1 VALRLPLAF
10 ALTLAA
16 AVSGGAQQPSAP
28 DVKASIDRLGNF
40 DYATRTVAARS
51 IRRVPASE
59 AVPALVQAVRTH
71 PDQFVRYRALVL
83 VTAFNDRGTPDLMRS
98 LFKDRN
104 DRVREVAY
112 RWFAAYPEPAM
123 ARALLTSLQSEQAE
137 FVRPALVAALA
148 AIGNDPQV
156 QSALIAEA
164 GRGFDFF
171 RIAVIEAL
179 GERRATYAVDAIAA
193 AAKMDGPIQD
203 DAVLA
208 LGRIGG
214 PRATE
219 TLTSL
224 KPVGAELIA
233 SLHAAHCLLGQ
244 DCAGRI
250 KALVDIAS
258 DPRASSQAARAA
270 ISALGAIAAKPD
282 QEAMT
287 ELAGLA
293 RSSTPGLR
301 DAAAVEFSTLAVR
314 APEPV
319 LRWLDALA
327 EDAARD
333 SAYALLSDGFARL
346 EDDFAKEQFFA
357 AARAGYWKASDGS
370 EGRTRIAALI
380 EKLEF

>member
-1 VALRLPLAF
+1 VALRLSF
-10 ALTLAA
+10 ALVLALA
-16 AVSGGAQQPSAP
+16 SAVSGGAQQPSAP
-28 DVKASIDRLGNF
+28 DVKPAIDRLGNF
-40 DYATRTVAARS
+40 DYATRTSAART

-98 LFKDRN
+98 LFRDRN

-123 ARALLTSLQSEQAE
+123 SRALLASLQSEQAE

-148 AIGNDPQV
+148 AIGSDPQV
-156 QSALIAEA
+156 QAALVAEA

-179 GERRATYAVDAIAA
+179 GERRATYAVDAVAA

-214 PRATE
+214 ARATE
-219 TLTSL
+219 ALASL
-224 KPVGAELIA
+224 KPEGAEVIA
-233 SLHAAHCLLGQ
+233 SLHSAQCLLGQ

-250 KALVDIAS
+250 KALVDIATDS
-258 DPRASSQAARAA
+258 RASSQAARAA
-270 ISALGAIAAKPD
+270 IGALGAIATKP
-282 QEAMT
+282 EVAAIS

-293 RSSTPGLR
+293 RSSATGVR

-327 EDAARD
+327 DEPARE
-333 SAYALLSDGFARL
+333 SAYQLLSDGFARL

-357 AARAGYWKASDGS
+357 AARAGYWKASEGS
-370 EGRTRIAALI
+370 PARTRVAALI

>member
-1 VALRLPLAF
+1 MALRLSLALV
-10 ALTLAA
+10 LTLAS
-16 AVSGGAQQPSAP
+16 AVSGGAQQPSSP
-28 DVKASIDRLGNF
+28 DLKASIDRLGNF
-40 DYATRTVAARS
+40 DYATRTIAARS
-51 IRRVPASE
+51 IRRVPASQ
-59 AVPALVQAVRTH
+59 AMPALVQAVRTH
-71 PDQFVRYRALVL
+71 QDEFVRYRALVL

-98 LFKDRN
+98 LFRDRN
-104 DRVREVAY
+104 DRIREVAY

-123 ARALLTSLQSEQAE
+123 SRALLTSLQSEQAE

-156 QSALIAEA
+156 QAALIAEA

-179 GERRATYAVDAIAA
+179 GERRALYAVEAIAA
-193 AAKMDGPIQD
+193 AAKLDGPIQD

-214 PRATE
+214 ARATE
-219 TLTSL
+219 VLASLTPEGPQL
-224 KPVGAELIA
+224 VA
-233 SLHAAHCLLGQ
+233 SLHAAQCLLGT
-244 DCAGRI
+244 DCAGRV

-258 DPRASSQAARAA
+258 DPRASSPAARAA
-270 ISALGAIAAKPD
+270 ISALGAIAAKP
-282 QEAMT
+282 ELAAVT

-293 RSSTPGLR
+293 RSSAPGLR

-314 APEPV
+314 APDVV
-319 LRWLDALA
+319 LQWLDALA
-327 EDAARD
+327 DEAARE
-333 SAYALLSDGFARL
+333 SAYSLLSDGFARL

-357 AARAGYWKASDGS
+357 AARAGYWKAS
-370 EGRTRIAALI
+370 EGAPARTRIAALI

>member
-1 VALRLPLAF
+1 MALRLTLAF
-10 ALTLAA
+10 LLTLAP
-16 AVSGGAQQPSAP
+16 VVPGGAQQPSSA
-28 DVKASIDRLGNF
+28 DVKGSIDRLGNF
-40 DYATRTVAARS
+40 DYATRTVAART

-98 LFKDRN
+98 LFRDRN

-123 ARALLTSLQSEQAE
+123 SRALLTSLQSEQAE
-137 FVRPALVAALA
+137 FVRPALVSALA
-148 AIGNDPQV
+148 AIGTDPQV
-156 QSALIAEA
+156 QAALIAEA

-179 GERRATYAVDAIAA
+179 GERRATYAVDAVAA

-214 PRATE
+214 PRAAD
-219 TLTSL
+219 TLAAL
-224 KPVGAELIA
+224 KPAGAELIA
-233 SLHAAHCLLGQ
+233 SLRAAQCLLGT
-244 DCAGRI
+244 DCPGQI
-250 KALVDIAS
+250 KALVDMATDS
-258 DPRASSQAARAA
+258 RASSQAARAA
-270 ISALGAIAAKPD
+270 IGALGAIAAKP
-282 QEAMT
+282 EPAAIT
-287 ELAGLA
+287 ELSGLA

-301 DAAAVEFSTLAVR
+301 DAAAVEFSSLAVR
-314 APEPV
+314 APDPV
-319 LRWLDALA
+319 LRWLDAL
-327 EDAARD
+327 EDEAARE

-370 EGRTRIAALI
+370 ESRTRIAALI

>member
-1 VALRLPLAF
+1 MASR
-10 ALTLAA
+10 LTLALVLTLA
-16 AVSGGAQQPSAP
+16 SAVPGGAQQPSAP

-59 AVPALVQAVRTH
+59 AVPALVQAVRSH

-98 LFKDRN
+98 LFRDRN

-123 ARALLTSLQSEQAE
+123 SRALLTSLQTEQAE

-156 QSALIAEA
+156 QAALVAEA

-179 GERRATYAVDAIAA
+179 GERRAAYAVEAVAA

-214 PRATE
+214 ARASE
-219 TLTSL
+219 VLASLT
-224 KPVGAELIA
+224 PEGPEVTAA
-233 SLHAAHCLLGQ
+233 LHAAQCLLGK
-244 DCAGRI
+244 DCAGRV
-250 KALVDIAS
+250 KALLDIAS
-258 DPRASSQAARAA
+258 DSRASSQAARAA
-270 ISALGAIAAKPD
+270 ISALGAIAAKP
-282 QEAMT
+282 EPAAVT

-293 RSSTPGLR
+293 RSSTAGLR

-314 APEPV
+314 APDAV
-319 LRWLDALA
+319 LPWLDALA
-327 EDAARD
+327 DEPARD
-333 SAYALLSDGFARL
+333 SAYSLLSDGFARL

-357 AARAGYWKASDGS
+357 AARAGYWKASEGS
-370 EGRTRIAALI
+370 PARTRIAALI

>member
-1 VALRLPLAF
+1 VALRLTF
-10 ALTLAA
+10 ALVLTLAS
-16 AVSGGAQQPSAP
+16 AVSGDAQQPSSP
-28 DVKASIDRLGNF
+28 DLKASIDRLGNF
-40 DYATRTVAARS
+40 DYATRTVAART

-59 AVPALVQAVRTH
+59 SVPALVQAVRSH

-98 LFKDRN
+98 LFRDRN

-123 ARALLTSLQSEQAE
+123 SRALLASLQSEQAE

-156 QSALIAEA
+156 QAALIAEA

-179 GERRATYAVDAIAA
+179 GERRAAYAVDAIAA

-214 PRATE
+214 TRATDA
-219 TLTSL
+219 LASL
-224 KPVGAELIA
+224 KPEGAEVIA
-233 SLHAAHCLLGQ
+233 SLHAAQCLLGQ

-250 KALVDIAS
+250 KALMDIATDS
-258 DPRASSQAARAA
+258 RASSQAARAA
-270 ISALGAIAAKPD
+270 ISALGAIATKP
-282 QEAMT
+282 EPAAVS

-319 LRWLDALA
+319 LRWLDALTD
-327 EDAARD
+327 EAARE
-333 SAYALLSDGFARL
+333 SAYALVSDGFARL

-370 EGRTRIAALI
+370 PSRTRIAALI

>member
-1 VALRLPLAF
+1 MLASVM
-10 ALTLAA
+10 T
-16 AVSGGAQQPSAP
+16 GDAQQPSAP
-28 DVKASIDRLGNF
+28 DVKSSIDRLGNF
-40 DYATRTVAARS
+40 DYATRTVAART

-59 AVPALVQAVRTH
+59 AVPALVQAVRSH

-83 VTAFNDRGTPDLMRS
+83 ATAFNDRGTPDLMRS

-123 ARALLTSLQSEQAE
+123 SRALLASLQSEQAE
-137 FVRPALVAALA
+137 FVRPALVSALA
-148 AIGNDPQV
+148 AIGTDPQV
-156 QSALIAEA
+156 QTALIAEA

-214 PRATE
+214 ARATE
-219 TLTSL
+219 ALASL
-224 KPVGAELIA
+224 KPEGAEVIA
-233 SLHAAHCLLGQ
+233 SLHAAQCLLGQ

-250 KALVDIAS
+250 KALVDITTDS
-258 DPRASSQAARAA
+258 RASSQAARAA
-270 ISALGAIAAKPD
+270 ISALGEIAAKPD
-282 QEAMT
+282 PAAITQ
-287 ELAGLA
+287 LASLA

-314 APEPV
+314 APGAV
-319 LRWLDALA
+319 LPWLDELT
-327 EDAARD
+327 EDAARE

-357 AARAGYWKASDGS
+357 AARAGYWKASEGS
-370 EGRTRIAALI
+370 PSRTRVAALI

>member
-1 VALRLPLAF
+1 MALRLALIVV
-10 ALTLAA
+10 LTLAWPLWGA
-16 AVSGGAQQPSAP
+16 APQSTAP

-98 LFKDRN
+98 LIRDRN

-123 ARALLTSLQSEQAE
+123 ALALLTSLQTEQAE

-156 QSALIAEA
+156 QRALVAEA

-179 GERRATYAVDAIAA
+179 GERRAAYAVETIAA
-193 AAKMDGPIQD
+193 AAKVDGPIQD

-214 PRATE
+214 ARSTE
-219 TLTSL
+219 ALTSL
-224 KPVGAELIA
+224 TPAGPEVAA
-233 SLHAAHCLLGQ
+233 SLHAAQCLLGK

-250 KALVDIAS
+250 KALVDIAT

-270 ISALGAIAAKPD
+270 ITALGAIAAKPE
-282 QEAMT
+282 QSAMS

-293 RSSTPGLR
+293 RSSAPGVR
-301 DAAAVEFSTLAVR
+301 DAAAVEFSTVAVR
-314 APEPV
+314 APDAV
-319 LRWLDALA
+319 LPWLDALGD
-327 EDAARD
+327 EGARD
-333 SAYALLSDGFARL
+333 SAFALLSDGFARL

-357 AARAGYWKASDGS
+357 AARAGYWKASEGS
-370 EGRTRIAALI
+370 LARTRIAALI

>member
-1 VALRLPLAF
+1 MALRLTLAF
-10 ALTLAA
+10 LLTLAP
-16 AVSGGAQQPSAP
+16 VVPGGAQQPSSA
-28 DVKASIDRLGNF
+28 DVKGSIDRLGNF
-40 DYATRTVAARS
+40 DYATRTVAART

-59 AVPALVQAVRTH
+59 AVPALVQAVRAH

-98 LFKDRN
+98 LFRDRN

-123 ARALLTSLQSEQAE
+123 SRALLTSLQSEQAE
-137 FVRPALVAALA
+137 FVRPALVSALA
-148 AIGNDPQV
+148 AIGTDPQV
-156 QSALIAEA
+156 QAALIAEA

-179 GERRATYAVDAIAA
+179 GERRATYAVDAVAA

-214 PRATE
+214 PRAAD
-219 TLTSL
+219 TLAAL
-224 KPVGAELIA
+224 KPAGAELIA
-233 SLHAAHCLLGQ
+233 SLRAAQCLLGT
-244 DCAGRI
+244 DCPGQI
-250 KALVDIAS
+250 KALVDMATDS
-258 DPRASSQAARAA
+258 RASSQAARAA
-270 ISALGAIAAKPD
+270 IGALGAIAAKP
-282 QEAMT
+282 EPAAIT
-287 ELAGLA
+287 ELSGLA

-301 DAAAVEFSTLAVR
+301 DAAAVEFSSLAVR
-314 APEPV
+314 APDPV
-319 LRWLDALA
+319 LRWLDAL
-327 EDAARD
+327 EDEAARE

-370 EGRTRIAALI
+370 ESRTRIAALI

>member
-1 VALRLPLAF
+1 VASRLTF
-10 ALTLAA
+10 ALLLTLAS
-16 AVSGGAQQPSAP
+16 AVTGDAQQPSSP
-28 DVKASIDRLGNF
+28 SVKASIDRLGNF
-40 DYATRTVAARS
+40 DYATRTVAARTV
-51 IRRVPASE
+51 RRVPASE

-123 ARALLTSLQSEQAE
+123 SRALLASLQSEQAE

-156 QSALIAEA
+156 QAALIAEA

-179 GERRATYAVDAIAA
+179 GERRATYAADAIAA

-214 PRATE
+214 TRATE
-219 TLTSL
+219 ALAAL
-224 KPVGAELIA
+224 KPEGTEVIA
-233 SLHAAHCLLGQ
+233 SLHAAQCLLGQ

-250 KALVDIAS
+250 KALLDIAT
-258 DPRASSQAARAA
+258 DPRASSQTARAA
-270 ISALGAIAAKPD
+270 ISSLGAIAVKP
-282 QEAMT
+282 EASAIT

-293 RSSTPGLR
+293 RSSTAGLR
-301 DAAAVEFSTLAVR
+301 DAAAVQFSIVAVR
-314 APEPV
+314 APNAV
-319 LRWLDALA
+319 LSWLDGLTD
-327 EDAARD
+327 EAARE

-357 AARAGYWKASDGS
+357 AARAGYWKASEGS
-370 EGRTRIAALI
+370 PGRTRIAALI

>member
-1 VALRLPLAF
+1 MALRLALAF
-10 ALTLAA
+10 LLTLAP
-16 AVSGGAQQPSAP
+16 AVSGGAQQPPAP
-28 DVKASIDRLGNF
+28 DVKGSIDRLGNF
-40 DYATRTVAARS
+40 DYATRTVAART

-59 AVPALVQAVRTH
+59 AVPALVQAVRSH

-98 LFKDRN
+98 LFRDRN

-112 RWFAAYPEPAM
+112 RWFAANPEPAM
-123 ARALLTSLQSEQAE
+123 SRALLTSLQTEQAE

-156 QSALIAEA
+156 QAALVAEA

-179 GERRATYAVDAIAA
+179 GERRAAYAVEAVVA

-214 PRATE
+214 ARASE
-219 TLTSL
+219 VLASMR
-224 KPVGAELIA
+224 PEGPEVVA
-233 SLHAAHCLLGQ
+233 SLHAAQCLLGK

-250 KALVDIAS
+250 KTLVDIANDS
-258 DPRASSQAARAA
+258 RASSQAARAA
-270 ISALGAIAAKPD
+270 IGALGALAVKP
-282 QEAMT
+282 EPLAIS
-287 ELAGLA
+287 ELAALA
-293 RSSTPGLR
+293 RSSATGLR
-301 DAAAVEFSTLAVR
+301 DAAAVEFSTVAVR
-314 APEPV
+314 APTAV
-319 LRWLDALA
+319 LSWLDGLE
-327 EDAARD
+327 EDAARE
-333 SAYALLSDGFARL
+333 SAYSLLSDGFARL

-370 EGRTRIAALI
+370 PSRTRVAALI

>member
-1 VALRLPLAF
+1 
-10 ALTLAA
+10 
-16 AVSGGAQQPSAP
+16 
-28 DVKASIDRLGNF
+28 
-40 DYATRTVAARS
+40 
-51 IRRVPASE
+51 
-59 AVPALVQAVRTH
+59 
-71 PDQFVRYRALVL
+71 
-83 VTAFNDRGTPDLMRS
+83 MRS
-98 LFKDRN
+98 LFRDRN
-104 DRVREVAY
+104 DRIREVAY

-123 ARALLTSLQSEQAE
+123 SRALLTSLQSEQAE

-156 QSALIAEA
+156 QAALVAEA

-179 GERRATYAVDAIAA
+179 GERRATYAVDAVAA

-214 PRATE
+214 TRAIE
-219 TLTSL
+219 ALASL
-224 KPVGAELIA
+224 KPEGADVIT

-250 KALVDIAS
+250 KALLDIATDS
-258 DPRASSQAARAA
+258 RVSSQTARAA
-270 ISALGAIAAKPD
+270 ISSLGAIAVKP
-282 QEAMT
+282 EPSAIA

-293 RSSTPGLR
+293 RSSTTGLR
-301 DAAAVEFSTLAVR
+301 DAAAVEFSIVAVR
-314 APEPV
+314 APNAV
-319 LRWLDALA
+319 LSWLDALA
-327 EDAARD
+327 DEAARE
-333 SAYALLSDGFARL
+333 SAYTLLSDGFARL

-357 AARAGYWKASDGS
+357 AARAGYWKASEGS
-370 EGRTRIAALI
+370 PGRTRIAALI

>member
-1 VALRLPLAF
+1 MALRL
-10 ALTLAA
+10 TLALVLA
-16 AVSGGAQQPSAP
+16 LAPALPGGAQQPSAP

-40 DYATRTVAARS
+40 DYATRTIAARS
-51 IRRVPASE
+51 VRRVPASE
-59 AVPALVQAVRTH
+59 AMPALVQAVRNH

-83 VTAFNDRGTPDLMRS
+83 ITAFNDRGTPDLMRS
-98 LFKDRN
+98 LFRDRN

-123 ARALLTSLQSEQAE
+123 SRALLTSLQSEQAE

-148 AIGNDPQV
+148 AIGNDPEV
-156 QSALIAEA
+156 QRALVAEA

-179 GERRATYAVDAIAA
+179 GERHAAWAVEPIAE
-193 AAKMDGPIQD
+193 AAKLDGPIQD

-214 PRATE
+214 AQASAA
-219 TLTSL
+219 LASL
-224 KPVGAELIA
+224 KPGGADVVA
-233 SLHAAHCLLGQ
+233 SLHAAQCLLGN
-244 DCAGRI
+244 DCPGQI
-250 KALVDIAS
+250 KALVDSVS

-270 ISALGAIAAKPD
+270 IAALGAIAAKP
-282 QEAMT
+282 EPSAIT

-293 RSSTPGLR
+293 RSSAPGLR

-314 APEPV
+314 RPDAV
-319 LRWLDALA
+319 LPWLDALGD
-327 EDAARD
+327 EAARE
-333 SAYALLSDGFARL
+333 SAYALLSDGFSRL

-357 AARAGYWKASDGS
+357 AARAGYWKASEGS
-370 EGRTRIAALI
+370 SGRTRIAALI

>member
-1 VALRLPLAF
+1 
-10 ALTLAA
+10 
-16 AVSGGAQQPSAP
+16 VSGDAQQPSSP

-40 DYATRTVAARS
+40 DYPTRTVAART

-59 AVPALVQAVRTH
+59 AVPALVQAVRSH

-98 LFKDRN
+98 LFRDRN

-123 ARALLTSLQSEQAE
+123 SRALLASLQSEQAE

-156 QSALIAEA
+156 QAALIAEA

-179 GERRATYAVDAIAA
+179 GERRAAYAVDAIAA

-214 PRATE
+214 TRATE
-219 TLTSL
+219 ALASL
-224 KPVGAELIA
+224 KPEGAEVIA
-233 SLHAAHCLLGQ
+233 SLHAAQCLAGQ

-250 KALVDIAS
+250 KALVDIATDS
-258 DPRASSQAARAA
+258 RASSQAARAA
-270 ISALGAIAAKPD
+270 ISALGAIAAKP
-282 QEAMT
+282 EPAAIS

-319 LRWLDALA
+319 LRWLDALTD
-327 EDAARD
+327 EAARE
-333 SAYALLSDGFARL
+333 SAYALVSDGFARL

-370 EGRTRIAALI
+370 PSRTRIAALI